1 MVGLTIQL
9 GFKLF
14 THIPNRSHV
23 QKFFV
28 GMYVG
33 IVGQR
38 WLPGLKKNPL
48 YLSLRVKRRHAIK
61 WDFCEKH
68 EKEGSSKIILP
79 GQLFEL

>member
-14 THIPNRSHV
+14 THIANRSHV

-38 WLPGLKKNPL
+38 WLPGLKKPSVL
-48 YLSLRVKRRHAIK
+48 VVK
-61 WDFCEKH
+61 
-68 EKEGSSKIILP
+68 G
-79 GQLFEL
+79 